1 MTRTTEQKQA
11 NSKGVVFALVSG
23 PEGWE
28 VWKFCENYSRECKG
42 GVKKTWRY
50 VQKGMTQSDAKKL
63 FNRRV
68 GKKPDAITAFYA
80 DRSASGL
87 AALAK

>member
-28 VWKFCENYSRECKG
+28 VWKLCENYSRECKG